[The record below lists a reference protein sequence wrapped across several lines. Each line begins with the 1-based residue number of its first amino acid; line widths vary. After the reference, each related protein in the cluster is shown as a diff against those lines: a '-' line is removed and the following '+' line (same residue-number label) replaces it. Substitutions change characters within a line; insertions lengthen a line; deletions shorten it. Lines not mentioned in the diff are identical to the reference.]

1 MSKSYYSNKY
11 IGVADDD
18 DNDDKDDNSDDD
30 NDDEVKNRLEDPV
43 TEAGMGVFRKT
54 FLTETV
60 SHFLYF
66 NNISIAN
73 SVNGK
78 NMQQIHN

>member
-1 MSKSYYSNKY
+1 MKENGQKQ
-11 IGVADDD
+11 IAVAGWEV
-18 DNDDKDDNSDDD
+18 
-30 NDDEVKNRLEDPV
+30 EVKNRLEDPV

-66 NNISIAN
+66 NNISIAY
-73 SVNGK
+73 SVK
-78 NMQQIHN
+78 DKIMQRVHH